1 MFTAAEI
8 NQLRPTRA
16 RARATVLG
24 CLTAAMIMVAG
35 ACGSATPS
43 SGGAPP
49 SGNSSSSAGN
59 ATLSPAT
66 VIHVVITG
74 GAVAGTYDVQSA
86 TVTCSRTSTDKTF
99 FGNQYSD
106 PSNAGLSSLQ
116 LIVQDAA
123 AFTGGGTHFTTT
135 ITIKGQDLNIQ
146 GLPNNDPKG
155 SGTVA
160 IQDSGAT
167 ATVTIKGQ
175 AAEGSAIDA
184 TIHCNQVVSLG

>member
-8 NQLRPTRA
+8 NPVRPTHA
-16 RARATVLG
+16 RAWATVLG
-24 CLTAAMIMVAG
+24 CLTAATIMVAS
-35 ACGSATPS
+35 ACGSSTPS

-49 SGNSSSSAGN
+49 SSN
-59 ATLSPAT
+59 ASGASLSPAT
-66 VIHVVITG
+66 VIHVVVTG
-74 GAVAGTYDVQSA
+74 GAVAGTYDAQSA
-86 TVTCSRTSTDKTF
+86 TATCSRTSTDKTY

-106 PSNAGLSSLQ
+106 PSNTGFSSLQ

-123 AFTGGGTHFTTT
+123 AFSGGGTHFTTT

-160 IQDSGAT
+160 IQDSSAT
-167 ATVTIKGQ
+167 ATVTIKGK
-175 AAEGSAIDA
+175 ASDGSAIDA
-184 TIHCNQVVSLG
+184 TIHCNQVASLG